1 MYYQHSWYRTYIIAL
16 CQTNRRVSKIN
27 CKKKWKNIYHKY
39 TVFYES
45 NFLPTLIRYPL
56 YLCFACHDNYIHVF
70 MNPLI
75 LWHLKFKI
83 NPQSIQTF
91 VISFYNAY
99 STRQR
104 QKCKL
109 NHETGIKIH
118 LS

>member
-1 MYYQHSWYRTYIIAL
+1 
-16 CQTNRRVSKIN
+16 
-27 CKKKWKNIYHKY
+27 
-39 TVFYES
+39 
-45 NFLPTLIRYPL
+45 
-56 YLCFACHDNYIHVF
+56 